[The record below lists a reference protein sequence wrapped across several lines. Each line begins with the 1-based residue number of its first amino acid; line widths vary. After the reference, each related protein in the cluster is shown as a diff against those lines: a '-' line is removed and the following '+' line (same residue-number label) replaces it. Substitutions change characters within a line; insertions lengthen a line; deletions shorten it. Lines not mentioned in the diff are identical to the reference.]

1 MSMLE
6 AYLDETGTD
15 FAGAVCSIAGF
26 LATTEQWALLRAD
39 WNIICSADP
48 QTPDFHAYDAW
59 NARGQYWGAGQ
70 NPDLTLDQLLAR
82 RDSRFQELA
91 EAICARCEVAVSVT
105 MDIASYQRAFAVGF
119 SPKEQKSIPYLL
131 LFWHLQLALAKWMV
145 EQNRWEPI
153 RFVFD
158 DFSSLGRRVARF
170 HPFMLNGVQVPA
182 AVLVLQLPPT
192 FAHDTAEPALKCA
205 DLYAYLLQRYI
216 NALAKRAPGETYAYQ
231 HPALAM
237 MRDRM
242 PHLGQILVDE
252 DLVDL
257 APLLRDL
264 LDAEKADWAV
274 VHGRP

>member
-1 MSMLE
+1 MLE

-26 LATTEQWALLRAD
+26 LATAEQWALLRAD
-39 WNIICSADP
+39 WNAVCSAEP
-48 QTPDFHAYDAW
+48 PTPDFHAYDAW
-59 NARGQYWGAGQ
+59 DARGPYWGAAL

-82 RDSRFQELA
+82 RDSRFNGLA
-91 EAICARCEVAVSVT
+91 EVICARCEAAVSVT
-105 MDIASYQRAFAVGF
+105 LDIASYHRAFAVGF

-145 EQNRWEPI
+145 EQGRLEPI

-170 HPFMLNGVQVPA
+170 HPFMLNGLQVPE
-182 AVLVLQLPPT
+182 AVIVLQLPPT
-192 FAHDTAEPALKCA
+192 FAHDKAEPALKCA

-216 NALAKRAPGETYAYQ
+216 NALAKRAPGETRAYQ

-237 MRDRM
+237 MRDRLL
-242 PHLGQILVDE
+242 HLGQLLVDE
-252 DLVDL
+252 NLVDF
-257 APLLRDL
+257 APMFRDL
-264 LDAEKADWAV
+264 LEAEKADWSI